1 MQYIY
6 FILAGLLLF
15 LLQGL
20 TLHAQSAEQRV
31 IASGGNS
38 SKAISGYDISFTIGE
53 TMIATIGSN
62 PVCTEGFHQPSQ
74 AKDFPQ
80 GDQAL
85 VIFPNPVKSTLYIRL
100 FSDKKTRFH
109 LTFYTI
115 TGQLAGTRQ
124 LEIGQ
129 GFNLLPL
136 SVVSLKTGIYIV
148 SVKDMSSSLQMN
160 VKMMKE

>member
-1 MQYIY
+1 MQHIY
-6 FILAGLLLF
+6 FMLAGLLLF
-15 LLQGL
+15 LLQGY

-31 IASGGNS
+31 ISSGGSS

-53 TMIATIGSN
+53 TMIATIGNS

-80 GDQAL
+80 GNQPL
-85 VIFPNPVKSTLYIRL
+85 VIYPNPVKNTLFVRL
-100 FSDKKTRFH
+100 FSDKKTSFQ

-115 TGQLAGTRQ
+115 TGQLAGTRK
-124 LEIGQ
+124 LDIGV
-129 GFNLLPL
+129 GYNLLPVP
-136 SVVSLKTGIYIV
+136 VVSLKQGIYIV
-148 SVKDMSSSLQMN
+148 SVKDMASSLQMT